1 MSLIANCLAKLVKQ
15 GKLSQQQ
22 ADATTRQEKKPRVVR
37 R

>member
-22 ADATTRQEKKPRVVR
+22 ADATTPPLPSCRA
-37 R
+37 